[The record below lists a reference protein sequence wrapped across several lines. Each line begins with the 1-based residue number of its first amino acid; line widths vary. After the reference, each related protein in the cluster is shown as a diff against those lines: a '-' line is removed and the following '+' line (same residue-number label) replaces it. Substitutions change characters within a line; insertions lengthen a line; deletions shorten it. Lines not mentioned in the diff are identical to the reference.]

1 MKLKNGN
8 KVLSIKLIIIF
19 VIICMVTITMIYL
32 KMKDKF
38 NASIAIEDNTFL
50 LGSEYV
56 EIGDKAVISGINLKS
71 KITGTAPFDS
81 NNNPG
86 NDSSATN
93 DIVRSFDQVRY
104 NIEVTGEMKS
114 GYSSIKGGA
123 IAIKATI
130 PEKYKDDILWNT
142 EDMKWAHNVN
152 CENGILYAEYW
163 MNEGQEAASF
173 KQTLELI
180 VNVIAVPNGEKFKPT
195 FDIWLVGNNE
205 NEHKILDENNKL
217 ETTVSAAPK
226 YNIQLKNNEILNLV
240 AGGAGTSV
248 DFNDGQGEISGR
260 MYGCHAILQLKGDN
274 PSKGLKGVEVPVGDI
289 TFDINLA
296 IKRSGYDITSKVNPK
311 LWNYKINTPEVYEFN
326 RFIEN
331 PLYGEI
337 KDRNMYFVPHS
348 GHDTSAT
355 GAPNGNAFDKQ
366 GNPIDRRIAVYDSG
380 KVKME
385 QESDSKISVT
395 VKDYKFDFQFPEY
408 NDTVAIGGDPNYT
421 KDIGCFSS
429 LYFQIFVPHNEKEI
443 GNRKN
448 INLVVS
454 DSNFKANTSSKGI
467 ITEQTKTDP
476 EDDELSIQ
484 HISFPAGK
492 YNHYMYLYNKE
503 TGEQLHSNI
512 EAGDAT
518 GARGYEF
525 YLRSYISQLYTN
537 DKGTEI
543 KTVNR
548 FVKFDGDGL
557 EPTLMEDGSSFLA
570 TPNTMS
576 WKCWYVTKIDGSN
589 WSDEKERNY
598 AWIPGSP
605 YASKRSTSYSKL
617 NLYEKLSDI
626 PKNYVCVGMYFESQG
641 GVLNVPETTDTQ
653 FLQIP
658 MRIKD
663 SAEIGKTYGMTQS
676 SNYWIEE
683 LDRSKYTVF
692 NKYVNWPTAITDKD
706 EIFNNYNYK
715 KSQYD
720 SSGNIIDGTHSYKY
734 FGGQSIVVLG
744 AEQRIKTET
753 IENNKEKINY
763 DIGNGETEVTFKT
776 TPELVKMKTTPSYEI
791 SGVNL
796 KVTVTIPNGVEYIEN
811 SCNYKPENIERT
823 YGGPTKLTWIL
834 SNCTVGEKIEPIVFK
849 GKLAEYQENGTILE
863 CSSTIEEDKTE
874 KIGNINSNGNQRNHT
889 NSINIINL
897 ESSRLIKNVEPAVI
911 EKNGQ
916 IAYKIKYINI
926 TDNDIKNFK
935 LLDILPYDNDSNGS
949 KFSGSYKLNRIEIS
963 QRSESGKN
971 VQLNV
976 STTNSNKARD
986 RTLKNLVGIT
996 WRVEEFGKTINKE
1009 CTAVLLN
1016 GKIHKKSQVEITIYI
1031 DTDGNKSNDIYRN
1044 KASAETS
1051 STTAEMVTNIVE
1063 TKVKGEKPNTTV
1075 KVNVTNKKTQL
1086 KIYKQDGTYKKDL
1099 DINSDLYLAGAE
1111 VKIYGKDLKN
1121 NSTSQGWIRQ
1131 VKQNEGYK
1139 IEYGAYSD
1147 ATTFKTD
1154 SSGKIEIDGILYGD
1168 YYIYETKTPSG
1179 YDIESQPGYLQKSL
1193 GSSEIRDKDWAFIGN
1208 QKVEE
1213 QNNNAQLTTYNYRYV
1228 SLSGKVWIDR
1238 PDTKDNNNNYDN
1250 VYKNGSNDILLQGVT
1265 VNLIDNRTNKVI
1277 ATTNASGTN
1286 ENGEYKFTQKTDGS
1300 KLTYWELAYCYVEFT
1315 YDDRAYTLATPF
1327 VGSDVEINS
1336 KSQIEEVKTDDLR
1349 DENLTGN
1356 GKAITYKGPTSG
1368 LFLNNI
1374 QTNASSDVSQRLLTG
1389 FYNTSNYT
1397 IENINLGLIEK
1408 VNTEYSIHEEIEY
1421 VKIVRGNYT
1430 FTYKYGDE
1438 AVIDEQSEETQTA
1451 IAFQTSSKK
1460 YTQKIYPSDIK
1471 YNFAKESDDP
1481 KYQVYVLYKISVI
1494 NNTTHNLIDIYKED
1508 ALHLSTLTNQFDDS
1522 IYKLNTDELEHEAEN
1537 NPRNEEIKKINSE
1550 IKRWSS
1556 DSNSTTAN
1564 YNINNSN
1571 FEKGI
1576 APNAIES
1583 TYIQFEVTENG
1594 LTNLI
1599 KSKSKD
1605 APTVASADGYHGYI
1619 RKDKNWKN
1627 NDEYKHWTGTQ
1638 HVKAGGLSIIWKL
1651 ADERR
1656 ISGTVFEDK
1665 KVNQLEGEEENTREN
1680 ERIGNGHFE
1689 EDNEKTVSDIIVT
1702 LMDADKNQVAKL
1714 YNGELTEENGKWK
1727 AIRHDAV
1734 TKVDKEGTY
1743 SLPGM
1748 IPGRYYLKFTYGNG
1762 KIEYTDLNGNKIE
1775 EIKTKINGESNPI
1788 NSNLYKSTI
1797 LTGNAKKA
1805 SENEKS
1811 WFIDDIGKNNS
1822 VATDKTEI
1830 ITKRKQESNKNV
1842 ELNYSTSQQNAIIDA
1857 ESPIMDV
1864 QFEYVK
1870 NPEIAHNEAGK
1881 LNSNCTGMSFGII
1894 ERPHINIELTK
1905 TIKNVK
1911 LTLQNGTTIINGNPE
1926 DKNVAS
1932 NLSKIDD
1939 ANVKLE
1945 LDVSYLYGSTA
1956 EVTYSLSA
1964 QNKSELDYPTEQYY
1978 KYGLI
1983 EGSEPVKTKVTKV
1996 VDYISN
2002 SNVGYD
2008 KQSNNVEIINLDSI
2022 DENMYFSEEA
2032 INGNKAYKRSI
2043 LEMKDDDWLMPEAAD
2058 PEHSSTGEYTLTVNN
2073 LLSTSDGIL
2082 GWENYSEIIG
2092 ISNITLT
2099 PQYICHSGNYIA
2111 RDKATS
2117 EADNADATISIYS
2130 STGENKNLIIYFMVG
2145 TGLLVTLVGILII
2158 KKFVI

>member
-1 MKLKNGN
+1 MSKIKKYSLMCIISIIILILSISTCVYANDIAVYLGENRDGWFCVQMNTDPANGGITNQETYTYTSNSESQFERSIAYLLKSAKESEQNPGLPDNDFRIGKYPKEWGPAHGFSGFQPIAGKHQVCLWKLIGENSENGTASAPFNVKDKYGIMINNINIGGIKYDDFGYESAEVEKIYNAAKNAPKKGLGEDIDIQTNGLKMNAETDIGSLKITKLVGSVQNIKIYWADGTNEQISTNTSSTNFQIYSNKECTQTKDLSLIQEGN
-8 KVLSIKLIIIF
+8 IIYVKNNKNSDIVNMEIEVGQKNEDEVGYKVTFELYDNIGQNAIHVVAVDELKKNKIQGIDVSYGKLTVKKEDYDYNIPLNNAQFAIYYKGSKDSGWIGYNEATRQITYGKTWNEKYIFETGKDFGNGKGYCGDTKVDGEFTIRKLRDGTYTVFEIGTPNGYDLNGQPGYINLKDYGADSNYAVLNGYDSYSRGYTSVKVGSSDYSFSQNQNEISYSGDYGWNSNNSYTSDKLIYTVKNKKSTKLVINKKDKNTNLSIKNVGIKILVQTLEKTQYKDASYAAGSWLWLKQDKTLTSNLNEAYEFKTDNNGKIELSN
-19 VIICMVTITMIYL
+19 VPYGKYYIYETTPGEGYVL
-32 KMKDKF
+32 SEQEGYNQSKPSTGIGNFF
-38 NASIAIEDNTFL
+38 NSL
-50 LGSEYV
+50 SEYV
-56 EIGDKAVISGINLKS
+56 YLGTKTINKQEYSPEIQDGIYMISSKLNNELVLDVTGGSLKS
-71 KITGTAPFDS
+71 LTSIQTYTLNNSLPQMFMIKYVGNGYYTIRSLYADKYFDV
-81 NNNPG
+81 
-86 NDSSATN
+86 A
-93 DIVRSFDQVRY
+93 
-104 NIEVTGEMKS
+104 
-114 GYSSIKGGA
+114 
-123 IAIKATI
+123 
-130 PEKYKDDILWNT
+130 
-142 EDMKWAHNVN
+142 
-152 CENGILYAEYW
+152 NGIIGPGARIWQYDK
-163 MNEGQEAASF
+163 NETDA
-173 KQTLELI
+173 
-180 VNVIAVPNGEKFKPT
+180 
-195 FDIWLVGNNE
+195 
-205 NEHKILDENNKL
+205 
-217 ETTVSAAPK
+217 
-226 YNIQLKNNEILNLV
+226 QLWRFSKN
-240 AGGAGTSV
+240 S
-248 DFNDGQGEISGR
+248 DDS
-260 MYGCHAILQLKGDN
+260 YC
-274 PSKGLKGVEVPVGDI
+274 
-289 TFDINLA
+289 
-296 IKRSGYDITSKVNPK
+296 ITSK
-311 LWNYKINTPEVYEFN
+311 LDN
-326 RFIEN
+326 RYCLDIPGGEN
-331 PLYGEI
+331 KSGLPMQMYL
-337 KDRNMYFVPHS
+337 RNNS
-348 GHDTSAT
+348 DAQK
-355 GAPNGNAFDKQ
+355 FDLIRQ
-366 GNPIDRRIAVYDSG
+366 ED
-380 KVKME
+380 
-385 QESDSKISVT
+385 QESQMN
-395 VKDYKFDFQFPEY
+395 VKEGNYEIDL
-408 NDTVAIGGDPNYT
+408 NYT
-421 KDIGCFSS
+421 
-429 LYFQIFVPHNEKEI
+429 P
-443 GNRKN
+443 GNRMFAVDVQNGEEDKAYIWLHQSNGSPAQKFTITYIGKGYYIIRN
-448 INLVVS
+448 IH
-454 DSNFKANTSSKGI
+454 SKKVI
-467 ITEQTKTDP
+467 MTE
-476 EDDELSIQ
+476 
-484 HISFPAGK
+484 
-492 YNHYMYLYNKE
+492 
-503 TGEQLHSNI
+503 
-512 EAGDAT
+512 
-518 GARGYEF
+518 
-525 YLRSYISQLYTN
+525 
-537 DKGTEI
+537 TE
-543 KTVNR
+543 NSA
-548 FVKFDGDGL
+548 DG
-557 EPTLMEDGSSFLA
+557 
-570 TPNTMS
+570 
-576 WKCWYVTKIDGSN
+576 TKIVQDFLWLKKVREDYNSQSGYKWKFFN
-589 WSDEKERNY
+589 DDNKLGYYR
-598 AWIPGSP
+598 IV
-605 YASKRSTSYSKL
+605 SKL
-617 NLYEKLSDI
+617 NEGKVLD
-626 PKNYVCVGMYFESQG
+626 
-641 GVLNVPETTDTQ
+641 VLN
-653 FLQIP
+653 
-658 MRIKD
+658 
-663 SAEIGKTYGMTQS
+663 GKTAVD
-676 SNYWIEE
+676 E
-683 LDRSKYTVF
+683 L
-692 NKYVNWPTAITDKD
+692 NKA
-706 EIFNNYNYK
+706 
-715 KSQYD
+715 
-720 SSGNIIDGTHSYKY
+720 
-734 FGGQSIVVLG
+734 
-744 AEQRIKTET
+744 
-753 IENNKEKINY
+753 
-763 DIGNGETEVTFKT
+763 
-776 TPELVKMKTTPSYEI
+776 
-791 SGVNL
+791 
-796 KVTVTIPNGVEYIEN
+796 
-811 SCNYKPENIERT
+811 
-823 YGGPTKLTWIL
+823 
-834 SNCTVGEKIEPIVFK
+834 
-849 GKLAEYQENGTILE
+849 
-863 CSSTIEEDKTE
+863 
-874 KIGNINSNGNQRNHT
+874 
-889 NSINIINL
+889 
-897 ESSRLIKNVEPAVI
+897 I
-911 EKNGQ
+911 EKNGGKETPGGIDIQ
-916 IAYKIKYINI
+916 LYENNDTIAQQ
-926 TDNDIKNFK
+926 F
-935 LLDILPYDNDSNGS
+935 LLESIDSE
-949 KFSGSYKLNRIEIS
+949 K
-963 QRSESGKN
+963 
-971 VQLNV
+971 
-976 STTNSNKARD
+976 TTNNGEPEA
-986 RTLKNLVGIT
+986 
-996 WRVEEFGKTINKE
+996 TIEATN
-1009 CTAVLLN
+1009 TRAT
-1016 GKIHKKSQVEITIYI
+1016 GSITIR
-1031 DTDGNKSNDIYRN
+1031 KF
-1044 KASAETS
+1044 
-1051 STTAEMVTNIVE
+1051 
-1063 TKVKGEKPNTTV
+1063 
-1075 KVNVTNKKTQL
+1075 
-1086 KIYKQDGTYKKDL
+1086 DGTYKKDL
-1099 DINSDLYLAGAE
+1099 QVNDDLPLKGAE
-1111 VKIYGKDLKN
+1111 FKIYSSTKQKWVKKENNGQISYSNYTGSSAFSIENSGQIKIENLDYGTYYIFETKSPAGYNLKE
-1121 NSTSQGWIRQ
+1121 Q
-1131 VKQNEGYK
+1131 EGYHK
-1139 IEYGAYSD
+1139 SQ
-1147 ATTFKTD
+1147 
-1154 SSGKIEIDGILYGD
+1154 SGSNDI
-1168 YYIYETKTPSG
+1168 PSG
-1179 YDIESQPGYLQKSL
+1179 EDWVALGNCTLESNNKNIVLDKSN
-1193 GSSEIRDKDWAFIGN
+1193 S
-1208 QKVEE
+1208 
-1213 QNNNAQLTTYNYRYV
+1213 RYV

-1656 ISGTVFEDK
+1656 ISGTVFEDT

-2145 TGLLVTLVGILII
+2145 TGLLVTLVGIFII